1 MSYIINAEKFY
12 QNRMPGV
19 GQPYWVS
26 DGPVG
31 IPDFDQRLCTWLMS
45 LSRSSECSLTTH
57 VLIIHMGPSWE
68 GKAVSASSFLPFL
81 LVDILTSSAGIQAL
95 EDRRISAE
103 GSRGQCGHAEEGSLA
118 SENALAIFAWKCL
131 PWKLNYIW
139 DFWFPLPHPRRGRF
153 RKVTAVTVAF
163 RRLSAFQLCPGR
175 FCSLLQR
182 PGLRGPFARGG
193 GCSARRGTRSP

>member
-81 LVDILTSSAGIQAL
+81 LVDPHLF
-95 EDRRISAE
+95 RRDPGFGRSQDF
-103 GSRGQCGHAEEGSLA
+103 SRRLNGAVWSCWRRLPRLREV
-118 SENALAIFAWKCL
+118 LAIFAWMCL
-131 PWKLNYIW
+131 PWNLYYIW